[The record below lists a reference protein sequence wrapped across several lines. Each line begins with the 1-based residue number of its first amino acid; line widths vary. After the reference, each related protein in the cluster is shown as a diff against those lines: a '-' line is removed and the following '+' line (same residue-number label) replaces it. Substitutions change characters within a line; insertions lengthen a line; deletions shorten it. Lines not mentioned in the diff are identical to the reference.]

1 MDKVKEFFDN
11 LAESWTN
18 DNDIKKINS
27 LLDLC
32 DIRKGYQVLDI
43 GCGKGVITPLLQKRT
58 KTLVD
63 AIDLSENMIKE
74 AKKLH
79 DDENKYNFMALD
91 FTEYKPDKL
100 YDLAIIFNAYPHFLD
115 VDKVVNKAN
124 EILKKNGKF
133 IIMHDFK
140 KEDLN
145 THHRAHAM
153 GVSRMLEDGNSEAN
167 KYAKYF
173 NIKLVEDNNDH
184 YLIILE
190 KK

>member
-124 EILKKNGKF
+124 EINAYPMSFGGYGKVNRDTIF
-133 IIMHDFK
+133 
-140 KEDLN
+140 
-145 THHRAHAM
+145 A
-153 GVSRMLEDGNSEAN
+153 
-167 KYAKYF
+167 
-173 NIKLVEDNNDH
+173 
-184 YLIILE
+184 
-190 KK
+190 